1 MGAADP
7 ARLGGKACA
16 AGAHRAGGMPAPVL
30 CVLGSVWGLVL
41 VLGGVVPPSG
51 PALARGQP
59 GLVSAPAPASTPGSA
74 IEVVTAGSLHP
85 PPPGPPAG
93 TRCGL
98 ALAVVNL
105 REEVGETVRLRGTVR
120 NLGAQPASEVVV
132 VVTPRGRPGSAWGGG
147 PSETWRSP
155 GGGALPDLLAPLR
168 VAVAAWLP
176 PGGEAAFTVD
186 LGRRV
191 VRGYAL
197 HVEAQGPPSSW
208 TSPAVRRRLPPTAY
222 RSWEEE
228 AMVYCVQVRTE
239 VSEPEASPRG
249 AFRRAIT
256 LRVVPHCPA
265 YARLTGVEVEV
276 HWTVLGRDAGLPAP
290 RDGRVVRLRPP
301 AWTAVVPVAHPHPF
315 TLTVLARVLGVRWR
329 LAY

>member
-1 MGAADP
+1 
-7 ARLGGKACA
+7 
-16 AGAHRAGGMPAPVL
+16 MPAPVL
-30 CVLGSVWGLVL
+30 CVLGFVSGLVL
-41 VLGGVVPPSG
+41 VLGGVAPPSG
-51 PALARGQP
+51 PALAPGQP
-59 GLVSAPAPASTPGSA
+59 GLVSAPAPASTPDSSIA
-74 IEVVTAGSLHP
+74 VATAGSLDP
-85 PPPGPPAG
+85 PPTGPPVG

-98 ALAVVNL
+98 ELAVVNL
-105 REEVGETVRLRGTVR
+105 REEVGQTIRLRGTVR

-132 VVTPRGRPGSAWGGG
+132 VVTPRGRPAPAWGGG
-147 PSETWRSP
+147 PSETWRSAA
-155 GGGALPDLLAPLR
+155 GGGALPDLPAPLR
-168 VAVAAWLP
+168 VAVAARLP
-176 PGGEAAFTVD
+176 SGGEAAFTVD

-208 TSPAVRRRLPPTAY
+208 ASPAVRRHLPPTAY
-222 RSWEEE
+222 RAWEEE

-239 VSEPEASPRG
+239 VSEPEALPRG
-249 AFRRAIT
+249 EFRRAIT

-265 YARLTGVEVEV
+265 YARITGVEVEV
-276 HWTVLGRDAGLPAP
+276 RWTVLGRDAGLPAP